1 MLIHDEE
8 QAMATVGLAC
18 RAMGA
23 GDGKAGPAVTTAPD
37 APDPAAESGAAGA
50 GQRAQPTELL
60 SPELLAERIQRL
72 FDEVRKPMTGGERR
86 RYTLE
91 EVAAGT
97 GLSTGFL
104 SQLRN
109 GTRQDT
115 TVRRIQALA
124 DFFDVDVEYFFA
136 SRRGDHIADELAL
149 IGALRELGATD
160 LLFRMANLP
169 PQQRAVIREVIAAL
183 EHDSSKRD

>member
-1 MLIHDEE
+1 M
-8 QAMATVGLAC
+8 
-18 RAMGA
+18 
-23 GDGKAGPAVTTAPD
+23 TTTPD
-37 APDPAAESGAAGA
+37 MSSSAAESSVEE
-50 GQRAQPTELL
+50 GQPLRPL
-60 SPELLAERIQRL
+60 SPELLAERIHRL
-72 FDEVRKPMTGGERR
+72 FDEVRKPMSGGERR

-91 EVAAGT
+91 DVAAGT

-136 SRRGDHIADELAL
+136 SRRGDQIAEELTQIA
-149 IGALRELGATD
+149 ALRELGTTD
-160 LLFRMANLP
+160 LLFRMANLSP
-169 PQQRAVIREVIAAL
+169 GQRAAVREVIATL
-183 EHDSSKRD
+183 ERASSRRD

>member
-1 MLIHDEE
+1 VI
-8 QAMATVGLAC
+8 T
-18 RAMGA
+18 
-23 GDGKAGPAVTTAPD
+23 PPD
-37 APDPAAESGAAGA
+37 APDPGAPRG
-50 GQRAQPTELL
+50 RLQPRSPELL
-60 SPELLAERIQRL
+60 PPELLAERITRL
-72 FDEVRKPMTGGERR
+72 FDEVRKPMSSGERR

-136 SRRGDHIADELAL
+136 SKRGDQIAEELAL
-149 IGALRELGATD
+149 IGALRGLGATD
-160 LLFRMANLP
+160 LLLRMANLP
-169 PQQRAVIREVIAAL
+169 PEQHAIIREVIAAL
-183 EHDSSKRD
+183 ERHSAKRD